1 MAELTRNAIMR
12 LLDEAGDGNV
22 NAEMLLAY
30 LHKSPLEIHDADN
43 FDDYEFQAF
52 AAAFDYYARASKPFI
67 DVLRN
72 AAEVIASGVYTFYPD
87 VQDDFALGEARLA
100 EDYGG
105 DNFPQI
111 INDYFDFAHC
121 GEDFADDTN
130 GRFTRY
136 GFFAP
141 ERID

>member
-12 LLDEAGDGNV
+12 LLNEAGCGNV
-22 NAEMLLAY
+22 NKEKLLAY

-52 AAAFDYYARASKPFI
+52 AAAFDYYARTSDPFI
-67 DVLRN
+67 DVLKN
-72 AAEVIASGVYTFYPD
+72 AVEVIASGVYTFYPD
-87 VQDDFALGEARLA
+87 VEDDFALGEARLA
-100 EDYGG
+100 EEFGG
-105 DNFPQI
+105 NHCPHIVD
-111 INDYFDFAHC
+111 DYFDFERC
-121 GEDFADDTN
+121 GEDFADETN
-130 GRFTRY
+130 GKFTRY

>member
-12 LLDEAGDGNV
+12 LLDEAGRGNV
-22 NAEMLLAY
+22 NKEKLLAY
-30 LHKSPLEIHDADN
+30 LHKCKIHDADN
-43 FDDYEFQAF
+43 FDDYEFQAL
-52 AAAFDYYARASKPFI
+52 AAAFDYYARKSDPFI
-67 DVLRN
+67 DVLKN
-72 AAEVIASGVYTFYPD
+72 AAQVIASGDYTFYPD
-87 VQDDFALGEARLA
+87 VQGNFALGEARLA
-100 EDYGG
+100 DELGG

-111 INDYFDFAHC
+111 INDYFAFEQC

-130 GRFTRY
+130 GRFTRH

>member
-30 LHKSPLEIHDADN
+30 LHKSPFEIHDADN

-52 AAAFDYYARASKPFI
+52 AAAVAYYSRKINLFVYLI
-67 DVLRN
+67 QG
-72 AAEVIASGVYTFYPD
+72 AAKVIASGVYTFYPD
-87 VQDDFALGEARLA
+87 VQDNFALGEALLA

-121 GEDFADDTN
+121 GEDFANDTN
-130 GRFTRY
+130 GEFTRY

>member
-1 MAELTRNAIMR
+1 MAELTRNAILR
-12 LLDEAGDGNV
+12 LLDEAGDENV
-22 NAEMLLAY
+22 NKEKLLAY

-52 AAAFDYYARASKPFI
+52 AAAFDYYARTSDPFI
-67 DVLRN
+67 DVLRK

-121 GEDFADDTN
+121 GEDFADETN

-141 ERID
+141 ESID

>member
-12 LLDEAGDGNV
+12 LLDAAGDGNV
-22 NAEMLLAY
+22 DTEKLLAY
-30 LHKSPLEIHDADN
+30 LHQSPLEIHDADN

-52 AAAFDYYARASKPFI
+52 AAAFDYYARKSEPFI
-67 DVLRN
+67 DMLRN

-121 GEDFADDTN
+121 GEDFANDTN

-141 ERID
+141 ESID